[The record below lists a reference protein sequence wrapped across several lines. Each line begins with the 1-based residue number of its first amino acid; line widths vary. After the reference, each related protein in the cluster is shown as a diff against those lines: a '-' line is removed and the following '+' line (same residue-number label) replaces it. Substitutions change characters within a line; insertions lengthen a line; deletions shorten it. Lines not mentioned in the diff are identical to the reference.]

1 MRKKQIF
8 ILFFYVFLTACGS
21 LYQQQDCEKKGK
33 NECQNGTGGYV
44 LIEPK
49 IDEAYVRR
57 YKIPSLQLYKNKL
70 SILNNWNWK
79 KGDITRQERDEAL
92 LECGSSDIWM
102 SKNYALMK
110 TLTPDEYNGKLLLIK
125 RCMLNDGFT
134 FLGDFSPCESD
145 PIPACDLP
153 VPKRETERRLN
164 SEYCIKDAYLTRCQ
178 PQSRERILNTE
189 QCKRYP
195 KAYFCDV

>member
-1 MRKKQIF
+1 MTEKLIV
-8 ILFFYVFLTACGS
+8 ILICYMFVTACS
-21 LYQQQDCEKKGK
+21 SVYQQQDCEKKGN
-33 NECQNGTGGYV
+33 NECQNGAGGYV

-49 IDEAYVRR
+49 IDEDYVRK
-57 YKIPSLQLYKNKL
+57 YNIPSLELYKNQL
-70 SILNNWNWK
+70 SIIKTSNWQK
-79 KGDITRQERDEAL
+79 DDLTRQERDEAL

-134 FLGDFSPCESD
+134 FLGDFSPCESN

-164 SEYCIKDAYLTRCQ
+164 SEYCIKKAYVDACQ

-189 QCKRYP
+189 KCKLYP
-195 KAYFCDV
+195 KLYFCDI

>member
-1 MRKKQIF
+1 MTKKQIF
-8 ILFFYVFLTACGS
+8 ILFFYVFLTACSS
-21 LYQQQDCEKKGK
+21 LYQQQDCEKKGN

-49 IDEAYVRR
+49 IDEAYVKK
-57 YKIPSLQLYKNKL
+57 YKIPSLELYKNQV
-70 SILNNWNWK
+70 SIINTRNWRK
-79 KGDITRQERDEAL
+79 DDLTRDERHTAL
-92 LECGSSDIWM
+92 LECGTSDILT
-102 SKNYALMK
+102 SENYALMK

-125 RCMLNDGFT
+125 RCMLDDGFT
-134 FLGDFSPCESD
+134 FLGDFSPCEND

-153 VPKRETERRLN
+153 VPKRDINRRLN
-164 SEYCIKDAYLTRCQ
+164 SEYCIKDAYLRRCQ

-195 KAYFCDV
+195 KEYYCDV